1 MTTEEIERRLAEL
14 ETRIAFHEQSLLE
27 LSDAL
32 AASRDDEAR
41 TALLLHR
48 ALDELRQLRTTRS
61 AGPVS
66 VDPALEPPPPHGVDR
81 CPVEGP
87 RRSSAHHSGIADRTV
102 RIHREFDHDFA

>member
-32 AASRDDEAR
+32 AASRHDEAR

-48 ALDELRQLRTTRS
+48 ALEELKAMRS
-61 AGPVS
+61 TLSSSPLTGDAS
-66 VDPALEPPPPHGVDR
+66 LEPPPPHY
-81 CPVEGP
+81 
-87 RRSSAHHSGIADRTV
+87 
-102 RIHREFDHDFA
+102 